1 VRIVQGRLE
10 NLAGHLSSAATPPSE
25 SPLFRNLEGAGLAEL
40 VLITAAVADAPM
52 AMILSNEGE
61 GLRCQARIG
70 PVEFELPAES
80 RLYTCAA
87 EASECLIVPDA
98 LIDARFCEDP
108 LVAGGPRV
116 RFYAAFPLRGR
127 VGQILGLLCLFD
139 CRPRELN
146 PTQHEALRLISRK
159 LGEWFEARCPSGAAV
174 RGNTQK
180 QQLMRAIKRAADSG
194 DFRLH
199 YQPKIDLRANRIVGL
214 EALMRWHPT
223 GGSPISPNVFVPLLE
238 ESGLILPV
246 GAWVIAQALTDYR
259 RWLSK
264 GLGAPSIAV
273 NVSPLQLAE
282 PDFVMQFE
290 KALGGSDARQAP
302 IDIEITEGVLLEKT
316 GATIRKLNGLRSLGV
331 QVAIDDFGTGYSS
344 LRYLAHLP
352 IDSLKI
358 DRSFVAAM
366 TDDADDMAIVASVI
380 ALAHGLDLDVIAEG
394 VETLEQRKLLHL
406 LRCDQ
411 MQGHLF
417 SPAVDADKI
426 EELLIAD
433 SNAATHRQRVLVND
447 TDEAMPDRRR
457 SSSRP
462 RR

>member
-1 VRIVQGRLE
+1 VQGSLE
-10 NLAGHLSSAATPPSE
+10 NLAAQLSSAGAGPPE
-25 SPLFRNLEGAGLAEL
+25 SPLFHNMEGSGLSD
-40 VLITAAVADAPM
+40 LILIAAAVADVPT

-61 GLRCQARIG
+61 SLTCRARIG
-70 PVEFELPAES
+70 PVEFQLPGES
-80 RLYTCAA
+80 SLYTCAG
-87 EASECLIVPDA
+87 EANDCLVVPDT
-98 LIDARFCEDP
+98 LSDVRCCDDP

-116 RFYAAFPLRGR
+116 RFYAAFPLRGST
-127 VGQILGLLCLFD
+127 GQMLGLLCLFD
-139 CRPRELN
+139 CRPRDLN
-146 PTQHEALRLISRK
+146 TSQREALRLIGRK
-159 LGEWFEARCPSGAAV
+159 LGEWLEARALSGAAA
-174 RGNTQK
+174 RGSTTR
-180 QQLMRAIKRAADSG
+180 QQLMRALKRAAEAG

-223 GGSPISPNVFVPLLE
+223 GGSPISPSVFVPLLE

-246 GAWVIAQALTDYR
+246 GAWVIAQALSDYR
-259 RWLSK
+259 RWLAK
-264 GLGAPSIAV
+264 GLNTPSIAV
-273 NVSPLQLAE
+273 NVSPLQLAQA
-282 PDFVMQFE
+282 DFVLQFE
-290 KALGGSDARQAP
+290 KALGGSAARKAP

-358 DRSFVAAM
+358 DRSFVSAM
-366 TDDADDMAIVASVI
+366 TDDADDMAIVSSVI

-394 VETLEQRKLLHL
+394 VETLEQRKLLRL

-417 SPAVDADKI
+417 SAAVDADKI

-433 SNAATHRQRVLVND
+433 SNAATHRQKVLVD
-447 TDEAMPDRRR
+447 ESDEAMLDRRR
-457 SSSRP
+457 ISVRSR
-462 RR
+462 R